1 MAIYTPYTA
10 NVDVRVNFIFRYFNT
25 NLPVVFD
32 VKKIKK
38 CTKIY
43 TEIKMSNEQVV
54 VWLSQMRQQVFFIRS
69 MRFNLSL
76 IYERRSS
83 DVIWMLAL
91 HNTMSRTI
99 SWLTFLSLSAV
110 VCVHLQPLETVEPRK
125 LLKPGKP
132 FISNHQ
138 HLTTVNNNQEDQI
151 PSFEIMDFYVPSFPS
166 AGW

>member
-69 MRFNLSL
+69 MMFNLSP
-76 IYERRSS
+76 I
-83 DVIWMLAL
+83 
-91 HNTMSRTI
+91 
-99 SWLTFLSLSAV
+99 
-110 VCVHLQPLETVEPRK
+110 
-125 LLKPGKP
+125 
-132 FISNHQ
+132 
-138 HLTTVNNNQEDQI
+138 
-151 PSFEIMDFYVPSFPS
+151 
-166 AGW
+166 